1 MWQLDCHIMLKTMS
15 DVSTDKS
22 VPSVDGRRARRDR
35 NRESVVDALLELYG
49 EGHMRPSLDLVA
61 QRSGVSHRSVFRYF
75 EDLNELDRVAIERFH
90 ERCAHLFE
98 IPALGEGSL
107 SARIERLV
115 DQRLILHDATAP
127 VARVA
132 RMRAPTHPVLAENIV
147 TNRDVLRRQIAA
159 HFAVEFKLHE
169 STTVLA
175 VSALTSMETID
186 LMRSDHGSARVRSAL
201 IDSLTR
207 LLSPRDVQ

>member
-1 MWQLDCHIMLKTMS
+1 MS
-15 DVSTDKS
+15 DTSRHKP
-22 VPSVDGRRARRDR
+22 VPPADGRRARRDR

-49 EGHMRPSLDLVA
+49 EGHLRPSLDLVA
-61 QRSGVSHRSVFRYF
+61 QRSHISHRSVFRYF
-75 EDLNELDRVAIERFH
+75 EDLDELDRVAIERFH

-132 RMRAPTHPVLAENIV
+132 RMRAPNHPVLAENIV

-159 HFAVEFKLHE
+159 HFAVEFELQG

-186 LMRSDHGSARVRSAL
+186 LMRADHGSARVRSAL
-201 IDSLTR
+201 VDSLTR
-207 LLSPRDVQ
+207 LFSPKDIQ

>member
-1 MWQLDCHIMLKTMS
+1 
-15 DVSTDKS
+15 
-22 VPSVDGRRARRDR
+22 
-35 NRESVVDALLELYG
+35 
-49 EGHMRPSLDLVA
+49 MRPSLDLVA

-147 TNRDVLRRQIAA
+147 TNREVLRRQVAA
-159 HFAVEFKLHE
+159 HFAVEFELHE
-169 STTVLA
+169 PTTVLA
-175 VSALTSMETID
+175 ISALISMETID

>member
-1 MWQLDCHIMLKTMS
+1 MS
-15 DVSTDKS
+15 DVSTDKL
-22 VPSVDGRRARRDR
+22 VLSVDGRRARRGR

-90 ERCAHLFE
+90 ERCAHLLE

-132 RMRAPTHPVLAENIV
+132 RMLAPTHPVLAENIV

-159 HFAVEFKLHE
+159 HFAVEFELHE

-175 VSALTSMETID
+175 ISALTSMETID

>member
-1 MWQLDCHIMLKTMS
+1 MLEIMS
-15 DVSTDKS
+15 GASTDNS
-22 VPSVDGRRARRDR
+22 FPSVDGRSARRDR

-147 TNRDVLRRQIAA
+147 TNREVLRRQVAA
-159 HFAVEFKLHE
+159 HFAVEFELHE
-169 STTVLA
+169 PTTVLA
-175 VSALTSMETID
+175 ISALISMETID
-186 LMRSDHGSARVRSAL
+186 LMRSDHGSTRVRSAL

>member
-1 MWQLDCHIMLKTMS
+1 MLKTMS
-15 DVSTDKS
+15 DVSTDKL
-22 VPSVDGRRARRDR
+22 VLSVDGRRARRGR

-90 ERCAHLFE
+90 ERCAHLLE

-132 RMRAPTHPVLAENIV
+132 RMLAPTHPVLAENIV

-159 HFAVEFKLHE
+159 HFAVEFELHE

-175 VSALTSMETID
+175 ISALTSMKTID

>member
-1 MWQLDCHIMLKTMS
+1 MS
-15 DVSTDKS
+15 DVSTDNS
-22 VPSVDGRRARRDR
+22 VPSVDGRSARRDR

-75 EDLNELDRVAIERFH
+75 EDLDELDRVAIERFH

-115 DQRLILHDATAP
+115 DQRLILHDATAR

-132 RMRAPTHPVLAENIV
+132 RMRAPTHPVLAENLV
-147 TNRDVLRRQIAA
+147 TNRDVLRRQMAA
-159 HFAVEFKLHE
+159 HFAVEFELHE

-175 VSALTSMETID
+175 LVSKVSTFSSSYVLPI
-186 LMRSDHGSARVRSAL
+186 R
-201 IDSLTR
+201 
-207 LLSPRDVQ
+207 

>member
-1 MWQLDCHIMLKTMS
+1 MS
-15 DVSTDKS
+15 DVSTDNS
-22 VPSVDGRRARRDR
+22 VPSVDGRSARRDR

-115 DQRLILHDATAP
+115 DQRLVLHDAR

-132 RMRAPTHPVLAENIV
+132 RMRAPTHPVLAENLV
-147 TNRDVLRRQIAA
+147 TNRDVLRRQMAA
-159 HFAVEFKLHE
+159 HFAVEFELHE

-186 LMRSDHGSARVRSAL
+186 LMRSDHGSACVRSAL
-201 IDSLTR
+201 IDSLTS

>member
-1 MWQLDCHIMLKTMS
+1 MS
-15 DVSTDKS
+15 DTSTDKS
-22 VPSVDGRRARRDR
+22 VPSVDGRSARRDR
-35 NRESVVDALLELYG
+35 NRERVVDALLELYG
-49 EGHMRPSLDLVA
+49 EGHIRPSLDLVA
-61 QRSGVSHRSVFRYF
+61 QRSHVSHRSVFRYF
-75 EDLNELDRVAIERFH
+75 EDLDELDRVAIGRFH

-115 DQRLILHDATAP
+115 DQRLILHNATAP

-147 TNRDVLRRQIAA
+147 TNRDVLRHQIAA
-159 HFAVEFKLHE
+159 HFAVEFELQG

-175 VSALTSMETID
+175 VAALTSMETID
-186 LMRSDHGSARVRSAL
+186 LMRSEHGSACVRSAL
-201 IDSLTR
+201 VDSLTR
-207 LLSPRDVQ
+207 LFSPRDIQ

>member
-1 MWQLDCHIMLKTMS
+1 MS
-15 DVSTDKS
+15 GASTDNS
-22 VPSVDGRRARRDR
+22 FPSVDGRSARRDR

-147 TNRDVLRRQIAA
+147 TNREVLRRQVAA
-159 HFAVEFKLHE
+159 HFAVEFELHE
-169 STTVLA
+169 PTTVLA
-175 VSALTSMETID
+175 ISALISMETID
-186 LMRSDHGSARVRSAL
+186 LMRSDHGSTRVRSAL

>member
-1 MWQLDCHIMLKTMS
+1 MS
-15 DVSTDKS
+15 GASTDNS

-147 TNRDVLRRQIAA
+147 TNREVLRRQVAA
-159 HFAVEFKLHE
+159 HFAVEFELHE
-169 STTVLA
+169 PTTVLA
-175 VSALTSMETID
+175 ISALISMETID